1 MDAIIMDAMSFVI
14 SNFWLLLIIV
24 SAIYSPATAVFV
36 ALLKFIGAPDWLIFI
51 AGIIA
56 LFCNTCRSERKG

>member
-14 SNFWLLLIIV
+14 SNFWLLVVIIV
-24 SAIYSPATAVFV
+24 SANSPATAVFV